1 MGTCYSKSGHE
12 AGATSKDKR
21 PKEKKGA
28 KNGHVGPIKKHHL
41 LVAEVQKDISDTVY
55 TEDSHIAAPNIEN
68 CMNKSQQTSQDQL
81 ARDANRNIEYD
92 GFVSV
97 SLPDNVDQNDC
108 VVIDS
113 TSPLLCN
120 EAEDT
125 PDRDKHEHLAM
136 CDGKVSSSD
145 SGIMVESS
153 CKICDKLDECSEK
166 HGTRLESVEDE
177 VEASC
182 EKASGQSKAQSA
194 CLSTSYK
201 HYNSHSNPPV
211 VHRDSH
217 SSAPSEHCQGEC
229 QGHLFISRSF
239 VNKSSESLL
248 KSSIKKGHTK
258 TRGRKRLS
266 WKSADR
272 LNGIDSMSISLDRTK
287 SMCSSMLGDDISL
300 LNAPLATFDSVDF
313 AIGDSYDIS
322 KLLGDQNKVQYASDT
337 FQFQFDFSGIEGEN
351 KQSVASIDRLSERS
365 KISESSTD
373 LDKIKL
379 AIQRQSSVGTPTEH
393 RSFLDTSDTS
403 YELSSAIEQ
412 PEVTTMTMNGR
423 DVVVIDADLFSQIID
438 EIQSL
443 KMKLS
448 QLTEVIQDGEEDESR
463 PSISV
468 LSSSA

>member
-217 SSAPSEHCQGEC
+217 SSAPSEHCQ
-229 QGHLFISRSF
+229 
-239 VNKSSESLL
+239 
-248 KSSIKKGHTK
+248 
-258 TRGRKRLS
+258 
-266 WKSADR
+266 
-272 LNGIDSMSISLDRTK
+272 
-287 SMCSSMLGDDISL
+287 
-300 LNAPLATFDSVDF
+300 
-313 AIGDSYDIS
+313 
-322 KLLGDQNKVQYASDT
+322 
-337 FQFQFDFSGIEGEN
+337 EGEN